1 MNQKMTL
8 ALAGLLALT
17 GAAASAAAS
26 PPSQLS
32 QKAAQPKSFVDVS
45 KAKSTAKKPHNL
57 VTQYASSKKD
67 RSKGW
72 TGSGKGTMNTKS
84 S

>member
-17 GAAASAAAS
+17 GAAASAAS
-26 PPSQLS
+26 PPSQVS
-32 QKAAQPKSFVDVS
+32 QKVAQPKSFVDVS
-45 KAKSTAKKPHNL
+45 TVKSTTKKPHNL

-67 RSKGW
+67 KSKGW
-72 TGSGKGTMNTKS
+72 TGSGKGTMNTKNS
-84 S
+84 

>member
-8 ALAGLLALT
+8 ALVGLLALT
-17 GAAASAAAS
+17 GAAASAAP
-26 PPSQLS
+26 PPSQVS
-32 QKAAQPKSFVDVS
+32 QKTAAPKSFVDVT

-67 RSKGW
+67 KSKGW
-72 TGSGKGTMNTKS
+72 TGSGKGAMNTKTS
-84 S
+84 